1 MDIEKLIDFFKND
14 RFATLAGI
22 VIEEVKPGYCKA
34 SMKIEDKHLNSV
46 NVVQGGAIFTLADYA
61 FALAVNSRGQLA
73 LAINANISFMK
84 GKSSGT
90 LYAIAREV
98 ADPKRIGVYE
108 VDVVDEEGVTIS
120 KFNGVA
126 YRKNEKLNL
135 VTQ

>member
-1 MDIEKLIDFFKND
+1 MDLEKLKEFFKND
-14 RFATLAGI
+14 HFAELAGI
-22 VIEEVKPGYCKA
+22 KIDEVKPGYCKA
-34 SMKIEDKHLNSV
+34 SMKIEEKHLNSAK
-46 NVVQGGAIFTLADYA
+46 VVQGGAIFTLADYA

-108 VDVVDEEGVTIS
+108 VDVVDEEGEVIS

-126 YRKNEKLNL
+126 YRKSEKLPL
-135 VTQ
+135 